1 MKTNYP
7 NLKSTLSLSNKIH
20 VQPTDNSNNIQNTSR
35 VVKITDRSTNKN
47 TAKWDNW
54 FVITLFYSLF
64 THIKS

>member
-47 TAKWDNW
+47 TAKWDN
-54 FVITLFYSLF
+54 
-64 THIKS
+64 